1 MKKTIAFLAVS
12 LFFNAF
18 LNAQSITGNFNQMHN
33 ESIKLEGFDGFKTYP
48 ISSST
53 TDEKGNFKLTYS
65 AADYGMGYLVS
76 KNSKPF
82 IVILNEEKIELIGES
97 LNFIETI
104 KITKNQENQWF
115 EQYAKEHP
123 LRERALSAWNYLEKM
138 YAQEPLFSVQKTAST
153 NILSE
158 KKRIKAEDTSFL
170 VKLPKSSYVSW
181 FIPIR
186 KLVSSAATVAQ
197 YQTEEIP
204 ATIEGFRAI
213 DYTDHRLY
221 KSGLLK
227 ESIENHYWLLENC
240 GKPLDA
246 VFVEMKKSIDAMLVN
261 LVKDPK
267 KFNEVT
273 THLFQLLER
282 HSLFTP
288 SEYLAL
294 NVLNQNHC
302 TLDSDLAKQLESY
315 RAMKKGTIA
324 PDMVFDPSF
333 FANNTNTLSKLSDSK
348 AQYTVVVFGAS
359 WCPQCQEELP
369 EIASLYSK
377 WKSKSVEV
385 VFIGLENDKNTF
397 IDFAKNFPFPS
408 YSDLKKWDAKIVKD
422 YFVFATP
429 TLFLLD
435 NTRKIILRPNSVK
448 QMDAWVD
455 FTLKN

>member
-204 ATIEGFRAI
+204 ATIEAFRAI
-213 DYTDHRLY
+213 DYTDQRLY

-227 ESIENHYWLLENC
+227 EALENHYWLLENC
-240 GKPLDA
+240 GKPLDT
-246 VFVEMKKSIDAMLVN
+246 VFNEMKISIDAMLVD

-267 KFNEVT
+267 KLNEVT
-273 THLFQLLER
+273 SYLFQLLER
-282 HSLFTP
+282 HSLFP
-288 SEYLAL
+288 ASEYLAL
-294 NVLNQNHC
+294 KVLNQTNC

-315 RAMKKGTIA
+315 RSMKKGTIA
-324 PDMVFDPSF
+324 PDLVFDPSF
-333 FANNTNTLSKLSDSK
+333 FANNTNILSKLSDSK
-348 AQYTVVVFGAS
+348 TQYTVVVFGAS
-359 WCPQCQEELP
+359 WCPQCQEELS
-369 EIASLYSK
+369 EIVRLYSK

-408 YSDLKKWDAKIVKD
+408 YSDLKKWESKMVKD

-429 TLFLLD
+429 TIFLLD
-435 NTRKIILRPNSVK
+435 NTRIIILRPNSVK

-455 FTLKN
+455 FAIK